1 MSNMVIVKI
10 NDDKSTK
17 EEVNMEE
24 LMNEVNKKFENLEI
38 NNTYDYNMDNYIAL
52 ETEYNI
58 NYIIPQ
64 LHHISKYYNISVRK
78 KNKGEIIQDI
88 VLFELDPTNIEIV
101 TRRQYLWQCIN
112 EINSDKYLHKFLNI
126 SI

>member
-1 MSNMVIVKI
+1 MQMVEFKI
-10 NDDKSTK
+10 NDNKSTK
-17 EEVNMEE
+17 EEINMEE
-24 LMNEVNKKFENLEI
+24 LINEVNEKYKTIEN
-38 NNTYDYNMDNYIAL
+38 NDFFDYDMDNYIAL

-64 LHHISKYYNISVRK
+64 LHHIAKYYKLSIRK
-78 KNKGEIIQDI
+78 KNKYEIIQDI
-88 VLFELDPTNIEIV
+88 VLFEIDPLNMEIV

-112 EINSDKYLHKFLNI
+112 EVNSDNYLQKFLNI

>member
-1 MSNMVIVKI
+1 MQMVEFKI
-10 NDDKSTK
+10 NDNKSTK
-17 EEVNMEE
+17 EEINMEE
-24 LMNEVNKKFENLEI
+24 LMNEVNEKYKTIESNDFFNC
-38 NNTYDYNMDNYIAL
+38 DMDNYIAL

-64 LHHISKYYNISVRK
+64 LHHIAKYYKLSIRK
-78 KNKGEIIQDI
+78 KNKCEIIQDI
-88 VLFELDPTNIEIV
+88 VLFEIDPLNMEIV

-112 EINSDKYLHKFLNI
+112 EINSDNYLQKFLNI

>member
-1 MSNMVIVKI
+1 MQMVGFKI

-24 LMNEVNKKFENLEI
+24 LMNEVNKKFANLEI
-38 NNTYDYNMDNYIAL
+38 NDTFDYNMDNYIAL

-64 LHHISKYYNISVRK
+64 LHHIAKYYDISVRK
-78 KNKGEIIQDI
+78 KNKGEIVQDI

-101 TRRQYLWQCIN
+101 TRRQYLWQCVN
-112 EINSDKYLHKFLNI
+112 EINSDNYLHKFLNI
-126 SI
+126 SV

>member
-1 MSNMVIVKI
+1 MSNMVFVKI

-24 LMNEVNKKFENLEI
+24 LMNEVNKKYENLEI
-38 NNTYDYNMDNYIAL
+38 NNTFDYNMDNYIAL

-64 LHHISKYYNISVRK
+64 LHHIAKYYNISVRK

-101 TRRQYLWQCIN
+101 TRRQYLWECIN
-112 EINSDKYLHKFLNI
+112 NINSDNYLHKFLNI